1 MTSLLHPQAGDD
13 GSDIVVITDN
23 GIKARQDF
31 PYATILVSGRKV
43 MELPKGT
50 RVAIITYRLA
60 SAGDDPIT
68 AANVLVRGKWLEETG
83 REKRIEDLD
92 PKKA

>member
-1 MTSLLHPQAGDD
+1 MTSLLHQQAEDD
-13 GSDIVVITDN
+13 GADIVVITDN

-31 PYATILVSGRKV
+31 PHAQILVSGKKV

-50 RVAIITYRLA
+50 RVAIITYNIA
-60 SAGDDPIT
+60 SIGEDPIT

-83 REKRIEDLD
+83 REKRIEG
-92 PKKA
+92 

>member
-1 MTSLLHPQAGDD
+1 MTSLLHPQPEDD

-23 GIKARQDF
+23 GILARRDF
-31 PYATILVSGRKV
+31 PHATILVSGRKV

-50 RVAIITYRLA
+50 RVAIVTYRLA

-83 REKRIEDLD
+83 REKRIHEGGDS
-92 PKKA
+92 A